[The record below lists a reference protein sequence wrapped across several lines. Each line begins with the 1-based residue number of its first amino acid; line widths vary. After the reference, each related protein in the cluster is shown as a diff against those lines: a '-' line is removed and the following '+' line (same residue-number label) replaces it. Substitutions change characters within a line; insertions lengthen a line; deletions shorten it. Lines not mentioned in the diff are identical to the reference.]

1 MTPTDSSTNCPE
13 CDWPMVREA
22 VPRTPDDSPG
32 TAADVRG
39 GPTSS
44 HQRARCPNCGYVI
57 EPESWDERL

>member
-39 GPTSS
+39 GPTELPSAGALS
-44 HQRARCPNCGYVI
+44 QLWLCH
-57 EPESWDERL
+57 